1 MRLFTCI
8 TWFTQ
13 VWHALGSTS
22 FVFPTTTSLST
33 SHRSNYSC
41 HIAIEISLLCLHSLT
56 SLQFCTENSHMNP
69 LMIYINRMPP
79 DTLSSALK
87 KNCNTAECYT
97 LTILCFLLSF
107 SVLWSIFCSIQSHSY
122 NYIASHTGWIY
133 FFDLYRH
140 LHGQMWLTR
149 LSLSSCHCLFFIHR
163 NSSPKKINSIF
174 HEIREKRQI

>member
-41 HIAIEISLLCLHSLT
+41 HIAIEISLLCLHSFT

-87 KNCNTAECYT
+87 KIVIQQNVTLWPFCVFCCPLVFYDQYFVQFSLIVTITFHHTLAEFISLTCTDMYMDRCDWPGFPYHHATA
-97 LTILCFLLSF
+97 CFL
-107 SVLWSIFCSIQSHSY
+107 
-122 NYIASHTGWIY
+122 
-133 FFDLYRH
+133 
-140 LHGQMWLTR
+140 
-149 LSLSSCHCLFFIHR
+149 FIGIVH
-163 NSSPKKINSIF
+163 PKK
-174 HEIREKRQI
+174 